1 GHKRDKPRD
10 GDIPARKGGPE
21 AVRPLVLVSDS
32 NGSRSVTTSATL
44 DRWHRVSAES
54 DSWLFA
60 INARKSLLAWLA
72 VGHHGKAFRVGFFTR
87 GDRRGPDCRESDCCE
102 AAMVRH
108 ASPAKSP
115 ATRISVAVMLTVA
128 IAGALWVPIYAH
140 SLPKLGDFP
149 FFYWYQ
155 LILVP
160 VTAILCWICYLL
172 LRTKP
177 APRASARE
185 REGARR

>member
-1 GHKRDKPRD
+1 
-10 GDIPARKGGPE
+10 
-21 AVRPLVLVSDS
+21 
-32 NGSRSVTTSATL
+32 
-44 DRWHRVSAES
+44 
-54 DSWLFA
+54 
-60 INARKSLLAWLA
+60 
-72 VGHHGKAFRVGFFTR
+72 
-87 GDRRGPDCRESDCCE
+87 
-102 AAMVRH
+102 MVRH

-177 APRASARE
+177 AAPAASAARH

>member
-1 GHKRDKPRD
+1 
-10 GDIPARKGGPE
+10 
-21 AVRPLVLVSDS
+21 
-32 NGSRSVTTSATL
+32 
-44 DRWHRVSAES
+44 
-54 DSWLFA
+54 
-60 INARKSLLAWLA
+60 
-72 VGHHGKAFRVGFFTR
+72 
-87 GDRRGPDCRESDCCE
+87 
-102 AAMVRH
+102 MVRH

-115 ATRISVAVMLTVA
+115 AIKVAVAIMLTVA
-128 IAGALWVPIYAH
+128 VLGALWVPIYAH
-140 SLPKLGDFP
+140 LLPKLGDFP

-177 APRASARE
+177 AAPPSVRE